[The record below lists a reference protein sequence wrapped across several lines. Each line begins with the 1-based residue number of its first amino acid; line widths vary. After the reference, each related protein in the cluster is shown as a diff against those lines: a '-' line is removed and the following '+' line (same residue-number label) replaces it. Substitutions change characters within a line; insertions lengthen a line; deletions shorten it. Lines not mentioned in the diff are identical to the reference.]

1 MWYVCAG
8 YTIGTL
14 RLRESGKYNSSRY
27 SGIDTGANARAAPIR
42 TVHERPRPRRRQQW
56 PVGRPCGASKGRDG
70 SNQPPPKKD
79 AENDAVLS
87 IMRALSGQTPS
98 PPWVPI
104 GEPRRI
110 DGPAPETAAANG
122 SAVECSHTLHV
133 CSAIGSGLASAS
145 RPAAESEARWDQ
157 S

>member
-1 MWYVCAG
+1 MAC
-8 YTIGTL
+8 
-14 RLRESGKYNSSRY
+14 RQP
-27 SGIDTGANARAAPIR
+27 AAPR
-42 TVHERPRPRRRQQW
+42 KDH
-56 PVGRPCGASKGRDG
+56 DG
-70 SNQPPPKKD
+70 SNQPPLLPPRKD

-110 DGPAPETAAANG
+110 DGPAPETAAEANG
-122 SAVECSHTLHV
+122 SAVECSYPLHV